1 MEPIKN
7 KSVGPQGQQAGKKK
21 KSLNQFVLPFMFLT
35 TFPKSVSILQSDKVV
50 SKRNYSPD
58 TG

>member
-7 KSVGPQGQQAGKKK
+7 KSVGPQGQQAGKK

-35 TFPKSVSILQSDKVV
+35 TFPKSVSIPQSDKVV